1 MTLISKLSINRLLQN
16 LAILTIDQVEKKEA
30 DIQKAV
36 NYNYTDKDIELVNF
50 LHLVDKLLLTNS
62 EVWIHAQFH

>member
-1 MTLISKLSINRLLQN
+1 MGISVLLQN

-36 NYNYTDKDIELVNF
+36 NYNYTDKDIELVSFFPFNNRMPY
-50 LHLVDKLLLTNS
+50 LVLLFPFY
-62 EVWIHAQFH
+62 AFRF